1 MLISISE
8 NTDQGPSVLQLRDLL
23 PLPPLPPLSA
33 SAVQPLFS
41 ALNSPSSALPQ
52 GLCTSLLR
60 ENFYLHL
67 FLVVFKSSVA
77 VQLPSCVRLFATS
90 WTSACHVS
98 LSLTISRSLPK
109 FMPIESVMLPNN
121 LILCHPLLLLSSVF
135 PSIWVFS
142 NESVLQ
148 IRWPKYWS
156 FSFSISP
163 FNEYSELI
171 SFRIDWFD
179 LLAVQGTLKSLL
191 QHHSLKASILW
202 HSTFFMV

>member
-8 NTDQGPSVLQLRDLL
+8 NTDQGPSVLQLRGLL
-23 PLPPLPPLSA
+23 PLPPRPPLSA

-77 VQLPSCVRLFATS
+77 VQLPSCVRLLATS

-109 FMPIESVMLPNN
+109 FVPIESVMLSNN

-179 LLAVQGTLKSLL
+179 LLAVQGNLKSLL
-191 QHHSLKASILW
+191 QYHGLKASILW